1 MGSTAETSKN
11 RLAYPIDEAA
21 RLLGVGRTTLY
32 RLVGEGKITAVK
44 IGGRTVV
51 PATELEDYLQRQIT
65 KARTA

>member
-1 MGSTAETSKN
+1 MESAAEPGQG
-11 RLAYPIDEAA
+11 RLAYPVDEAA

-51 PATELEDYLQRQIT
+51 PATELEQYLQRQIM
-65 KARTA
+65 KARSA